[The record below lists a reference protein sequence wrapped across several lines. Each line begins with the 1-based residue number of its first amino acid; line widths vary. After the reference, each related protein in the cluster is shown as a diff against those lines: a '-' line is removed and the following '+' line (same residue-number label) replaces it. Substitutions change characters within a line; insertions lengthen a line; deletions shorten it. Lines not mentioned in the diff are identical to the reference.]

1 LNLPVEQCRQ
11 GRRWVCG
18 CWERLVLLH
27 VGSWG
32 FVDTGAVIGIVV
44 VIIISSSSS
53 ISSFSSGSIVTI
65 LQASIQIKFSPAS
78 GAGDSVGR
86 WVEGRCDV

>member
-1 LNLPVEQCRQ
+1 
-11 GRRWVCG
+11 
-18 CWERLVLLH
+18 LVLLP
-27 VGSWG
+27 VGIWG
-32 FVDTGAVIGIVV
+32 FVESVDVIATVV
-44 VIIISSSSS
+44 VIVIIIIISSSS
-53 ISSFSSGSIVTI
+53 SIVTI